1 MRDISR
7 AVQVNIDDNVP
18 IVQIHFFEGLVPQNA
33 SVIDRMSMVRILRQ
47 RHRRCFWRLLGQKLK
62 LIGNGYPT
70 LFSDFLNHLICHITR
85 AKSIRGAAQVID
97 NDFRALFANSSA

>member
-33 SVIDRMSMVRILRQ
+33 SVIDQDV
-47 RHRRCFWRLLGQKLK
+47 
-62 LIGNGYPT
+62 NGSE
-70 LFSDFLNHLICHITR
+70 FCDS
-85 AKSIRGAAQVID
+85 VID
-97 NDFRALFANSSA
+97 DAFGACSVGN